1 VSRSLFVSFFAFSL
15 ADSSS
20 PFFPSL
26 QTRNPSPQE
35 RRLRIHSNPYLQQQ
49 QHHLSRS
56 TRGSSPLFLFHV
68 VLLRSTLFPPPQSQ
82 PNQGRLR
89 LVVQRVLGWTE
100 LVSFRKRTLQHLRPR
115 VHHSRPHLPLV
126 GLVGRQTATQPQ
138 PALQLIGRRRSL
150 LFSSQLQAISPYRD
164 ESRGNVRRVRSVDAL
179 HFEVSHFVSSLPL
192 QTKLTLSF
200 THRHATVEAYRN
212 QLWTRLAREAA
223 FAKSNT
229 NVNTNGAD
237 ALASGLR
244 PKFYTSPSSTASNN
258 SNSNSFL
265 NAKLLPSSSSQQ
277 HHSPSMSTPTPPPS
291 LPTTATTSPT
301 LNEDTSHLAF
311 LAHVATQS
319 ITSRLS
325 AAFVEAFT
333 TPGPSFTSLG
343 STSTTAT
350 KSTQR
355 SLDAE
360 KIASVLSG
368 RSVVQIVPVI
378 APTPT
383 QAPTPSSSTESALE
397 RALAGLSLA
406 PTPSPSPTT
415 TNTTTITTNSCSV
428 GGGLKT
434 LLGCV
439 GGARACHSG
448 RPSSE

>member
-1 VSRSLFVSFFAFSL
+1 MI

-20 PFFPSL
+20 P
-26 QTRNPSPQE
+26 
-35 RRLRIHSNPYLQQQ
+35 
-49 QHHLSRS
+49 
-56 TRGSSPLFLFHV
+56 SSPLCRREIQALKNAVFGSTQTPTFNNSNTISPAQLEAPPSSTSSSSARPSSPLPKVNRSKDVSTSSSKGFWAGQSSSPFGNGPFNTSVHAFTTPDLIFPSSASLAGKQQPNLNPLFNSSGGGGGFFSPPNYKPSLPTATSQEGTFDEFV
-68 VLLRSTLFPPPQSQ
+68 QSTPYTLRS
-82 PNQGRLR
+82 
-89 LVVQRVLGWTE
+89 VVY
-100 LVSFRKRTLQHLRPR
+100 F
-115 VHHSRPHLPLV
+115 
-126 GLVGRQTATQPQ
+126 
-138 PALQLIGRRRSL
+138 
-150 LFSSQLQAISPYRD
+150 LFSSPPNQPDLT
-164 ESRGNVRRVRSVDAL
+164 L
-179 HFEVSHFVSSLPL
+179 SLPL
-192 QTKLTLSF
+192 LSL

-229 NVNTNGAD
+229 NVYTNGAD

-244 PKFYTSPSSTASNN
+244 PKFYTSPSSTTNSN

-265 NAKLLPSSSSQQ
+265 NAKLLPSSSSQ
-277 HHSPSMSTPTPPPS
+277 HHSPSMSTPTPPS
-291 LPTTATTSPT
+291 LPTPT
-301 LNEDTSHLAF
+301 PSEDTSHLAF

-383 QAPTPSSSTESALE
+383 QAPTPSSSAESALE